1 MSGDGNIVFFY
12 GFQILLF
19 LSTVLIVLAEVLA
32 MVRGSHIPRW
42 LFRFAEVMSIIVLP
56 GFFLGIGDY
65 NLKNDCCDSSAF
77 FSPTHRLSMYVLI
90 GACVLAYAYSTFRRT
105 LLPPL
110 PEVLLNGMLISGILL
125 NGVMIFHQEDEEI
138 SGVGIIFHIPIILL
152 FLMTLVRNHRLF
164 LAQAEAHRGRN
175 MLEHRCWQLLHAT
188 PWAKYPLLLILC
200 IPLLALISGLL
211 MLFGQKPDSF
221 IRAFT
226 DTYRHGLSQLDHE
239 CAGVVCG
246 GHYLCTVAAR
256 GHAAVVH
263 PQRLGVRGGKTIIC
277 NRQLLVANAFEELVQ
292 QRFTRLHA
300 VIRRT
305 YDSVGARV
313 ERHYHLLDRKW
324 VSDLVHVAMKPLE
337 WFFVL
342 VLYSCTRHPERRIAV
357 QYLSVHERRCIADQL
372 ALLP

>member
-19 LSTVLIVLAEVLA
+19 LSPGLIVLAEVLA

-56 GFFLGIGDY
+56 GFFLGIGDFD
-65 NLKNDCCDSSAF
+65 LKNDCCGSSAF

-90 GACVLAYAYSTFRRT
+90 GACVLAYSYSTFRRN

-110 PEVLLNGMLISGILL
+110 PEVLINCALLAGILL
-125 NGVMIFHQEDEEI
+125 NGVMVFHHEDEEMG
-138 SGVGIIFHIPIILL
+138 GVGIIFHIPIILL
-152 FLMTLVRNHRLF
+152 YLMVLVRNHRLF
-164 LAQAEAHRGRN
+164 LAQAESQRGRN
-175 MLEHRCWQLLHAT
+175 MVEHRCWQLLHAS
-188 PWAKYPLLLILC
+188 PWAKYPLLLVLC
-200 IPLLALISGLL
+200 VPVLAVLAGLL

-263 PQRLGVRGGKTIIC
+263 PQRLGVRGGRTIIC

-292 QRFTRLHA
+292 QRFPSLHT
-300 VIRRT
+300 VIRRN
-305 YDSVGARV
+305 YDRVGEQV

-324 VSDLVHVAMKPLE
+324 VSDLVHIAMKPLE

-342 VLYSCTRHPERRIAV
+342 VLYTFDRHPERRIAL

>member
-1 MSGDGNIVFFY
+1 MAELLIFAWFIPAALTGIEFLLFLFGKGLPRWIFRIVEAFSMLVLP
-12 GFQILLF
+12 LLF
-19 LSTVLIVLAEVLA
+19 LS
-32 MVRGSHIPRW
+32 MFDQG
-42 LFRFAEVMSIIVLP
+42 
-56 GFFLGIGDY
+56 
-65 NLKNDCCDSSAF
+65 LKNDCCNESAV
-77 FSPTHRLSMYVLI
+77 FSPEHRNLI
-90 GACVLAYAYSTFRRT
+90 YGLILTCLVAYTIASVRT
-105 LLPPL
+105 RILPPL
-110 PEVLLNGMLISGILL
+110 PEVVLNMVLLIGIAF
-125 NGVMIFHQEDEEI
+125 NGVMIAHQDEGFIAFHAA
-138 SGVGIIFHIPIILL
+138 IILL
-152 FLMTLVRNHRLF
+152 LLMVLVRNHRLF

-175 MLEHRCWQLLHAT
+175 MLEYRCWQLLHAS
-188 PWAKYPLLLILC
+188 PWAKYPLLLVLC
-200 IPLLALISGLL
+200 VPVLAVLAGLL

-263 PQRLGVRGGKTIIC
+263 PQRLGVRGGRTIIC

-305 YDSVGARV
+305 YDSVGAQV

-324 VSDLVHVAMKPLE
+324 VSDLVHLAMKPLE

-342 VLYSCTRHPERRIAV
+342 VLYTFDRHPERRIAL